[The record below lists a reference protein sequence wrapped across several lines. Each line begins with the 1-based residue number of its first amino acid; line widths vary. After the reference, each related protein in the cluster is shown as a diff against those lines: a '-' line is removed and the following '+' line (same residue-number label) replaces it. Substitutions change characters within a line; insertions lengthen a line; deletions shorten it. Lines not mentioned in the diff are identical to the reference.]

1 MNKKIF
7 ILLSFLF
14 LTFTIN
20 LYSQTDRGIVK
31 EGLIIHSKILN
42 KDVRYTIYLPYDYE
56 TSSRSYPILYLLHG
70 YTDNDIAWIQFGEA
84 NSIADK
90 AISNGE
96 IAPMIIAM
104 PDGGV
109 SWYVNSYNDSVRY
122 EDFFFKEFI
131 PYIESHYRILSE
143 KGFRAI
149 AGLSMGGYGSLVYSL
164 KHPDMFSSCVAFSPA
179 IFTDQEIIDMKGYW
193 WNNVLGVVFNSDL
206 NGKDRISK
214 QWEDND
220 PFYLVKNEDLN
231 KIKSVR
237 FYIDCGDNDS
247 LYKGNAAFH
256 VLLRDLNIPHVYLM
270 REGDHNWTY
279 WRTGLLGG
287 LKFISASFHRQ

>member
-1 MNKKIF
+1 MNKKI
-7 ILLSFLF
+7 ILLLSILF
-14 LTFTIN
+14 LIFTIN
-20 LYSQTDRGIVK
+20 LFSQTARGIVK
-31 EGLIIHSKILN
+31 EGLTIQSKILN
-42 KDVRYTIYLPYDYE
+42 KEVRYTIYLPPDYE
-56 TSSRSYPILYLLHG
+56 TSSRSYPVLYLLHG

-96 IAPMIIAM
+96 IAPMILVM

-109 SWYVNSYNDSVRY
+109 SWYVNNYNDSVRY

-131 PYIESHYRILSE
+131 PYIESHYRILTE
-143 KGFRAI
+143 KRFRAI
-149 AGLSMGGYGSLVYSL
+149 SGLSMGGYGSLVYAL

-179 IFTDQEIIDMKGYW
+179 IYTDQEIIDMKGDW
-193 WNNVLGVVFNSDL
+193 WKNVLGVVFNSEL

-220 PFYLVKNEDLN
+220 PFYLVKNADIN
-231 KIKSVR
+231 KVKSVR
-237 FYIDCGDNDS
+237 FYLDCGDNDF
-247 LYKGNAAFH
+247 LYKGNSAFH

-270 REGDHNWTY
+270 REGTHSWTY
-279 WRTGLLGG
+279 WRSGLLDG
-287 LKFISASFHRQ
+287 LKFISVSFHQQ

>member
-1 MNKKIF
+1 MKKII
-7 ILLSFLF
+7 ILPVILF
-14 LTFTIN
+14 LTFAIN
-20 LYSQTDRGIVK
+20 IFSQNSVGIVK
-31 EGLIIHSKILN
+31 EGLTIQSKILN
-42 KDVRYTIYLPYDYE
+42 KEVRYTIYLPSDYE
-56 TSSRSYPILYLLHG
+56 TSSRSYPVLYLLHG

-90 AISNGE
+90 AIADGD

-109 SWYVNSYNDSVRY
+109 SWYVNNFNDSVRY

-131 PYIESHYRILSE
+131 PYIESHYRILAE
-143 KGFRAI
+143 KRFRAI
-149 AGLSMGGYGSLVYSL
+149 SGLSMGGYGSLVYAL
-164 KHPDMFSSCVAFSPA
+164 KHPDMFSSCVALSSA
-179 IFTDQEIIDMKGYW
+179 IYTDQEIIDMKGEW
-193 WNNVLGVVFNSDL
+193 WKNVLGVVFNSEL

-220 PFYLVKNEDLN
+220 PFYLVKNEDIN

-237 FYIDCGDNDS
+237 FYLDCGDNDF
-247 LYKGNAAFH
+247 LYKGNSAFH

-270 REGDHNWTY
+270 REGTHTWTY
-279 WRTGLLGG
+279 WRSGLLGG
-287 LKFISASFHRQ
+287 LKFISASFH

>member
-1 MNKKIF
+1 MKNIVYIF
-7 ILLSFLF
+7 LSILFIITSPNLF
-14 LTFTIN
+14 P
-20 LYSQTDRGIVK
+20 QTARSIVK
-31 EGLIIHSKILN
+31 EGLLIQSKILN
-42 KDVRYTIYLPYDYE
+42 KEVRYTIYLPPDYE
-56 TSSRSYPILYLLHG
+56 TSSRYYPVLYLLHG
-70 YTDNDIAWIQFGEA
+70 YTDNDIGWIQFGEA

-96 IAPMIIAM
+96 IAPMILVM

-109 SWYVNSYNDSVRY
+109 SWYINNYNDSVRY

-131 PYIESHYRILSE
+131 PYIESHYRILTE
-143 KGFRAI
+143 KRFRAI
-149 AGLSMGGYGSLVYSL
+149 SGLSMGGYGSLVYAL

-179 IFTDQEIIDMKGYW
+179 IYTDQEIIDMKGDW
-193 WNNVLGVVFNSDL
+193 WKNVLGVVFNSEL
-206 NGKDRISK
+206 NGKNRISK

-220 PFYLVKNEDLN
+220 PFYLVKNGDIN

-237 FYIDCGDNDS
+237 YYLDCGDNDF

-270 REGDHNWTY
+270 REGTHSWTY
-279 WRTGLLGG
+279 WRSGLLDG
-287 LKFISASFHRQ
+287 LKFISASFHQQ

>member
-20 LYSQTDRGIVK
+20 LYSQTARGIVK

>member
-1 MNKKIF
+1 MKNIVYIF
-7 ILLSFLF
+7 LSILFIITSPNLF
-14 LTFTIN
+14 P
-20 LYSQTDRGIVK
+20 QTARSIVK
-31 EGLIIHSKILN
+31 EGLIIQSKILN
-42 KDVRYTIYLPYDYE
+42 KEVRYTIYLPPDYE
-56 TSSRSYPILYLLHG
+56 TSSRYYPVLYLLHG
-70 YTDNDIAWIQFGEA
+70 YTDNDIGWIQFGEA

-96 IAPMIIAM
+96 IAPMILVM

-109 SWYVNSYNDSVRY
+109 SWYINNYNDSVRY

-131 PYIESHYRILSE
+131 PYIESHYRILTE
-143 KGFRAI
+143 KRFRAI
-149 AGLSMGGYGSLVYSL
+149 SGLSMGGYGSLVYAL

-179 IFTDQEIIDMKGYW
+179 IYTDQEIIDMKGDW
-193 WNNVLGVVFNSDL
+193 WKNVLGVVFNSEL
-206 NGKDRISK
+206 NGKNRISK

-220 PFYLVKNEDLN
+220 PFYLVKNGDIN

-237 FYIDCGDNDS
+237 YYLDCGDNDF

-270 REGDHNWTY
+270 REGTHSWTY
-279 WRTGLLGG
+279 WRSGLLDG
-287 LKFISASFHRQ
+287 LKFISASFHQQ